1 MKKDYL
7 QELIT
12 IEGNAQYSI
21 GYISPK
27 KWKNEGVPKHIYNRL
42 VTDCYTR
49 PSIYKLRA
57 ERDILDFMQEIN
69 AKSSNLYATD
79 YTVISYNRLMF
90 TCGFMVYDNDNNLVA
105 YYYFT
110 RTRSERYDF

>member
-1 MKKDYL
+1 MKKEFL
-7 QELIT
+7 QELIA
-12 IEGNAQYSI
+12 IEEYASYSI
-21 GYISPK
+21 GYITPK
-27 KWKNEGVPKHIYNRL
+27 KWKNEGVPKHRNNRL
-42 VTDCYTR
+42 VTDCYMK

-79 YTVISYNRLMF
+79 YTVISYNCMMF
-90 TCGFMVYDNDNNLVA
+90 TCGFMVYDNNNNLVA

-110 RTRSERYDF
+110 RTRSERYEF